1 MIVKQIRLSVQDKE
15 KLSRLKGKTGIQNWN
30 VLCRWALCCSL
41 REKSVPI
48 ELPAEEDSNVEISWF
63 TFGGENYK
71 LYEALIK
78 ARCIRDG
85 LDTDE
90 NTLSKYF
97 NLHLSRGIAYLS
109 STNYIKTLE
118 DLLGLAL
125 RTEEGK
131 DGSISGL

>member
-1 MIVKQIRLSVQDKE
+1 MIVKQIRLSIQDKD

-48 ELPAEEDSNVEISWF
+48 DMPFVEESNVEISWM

-71 LYEALIK
+71 IYEALIK

-85 LDTDE
+85 LGTDDA
-90 NTLSKYF
+90 TLVKYF
-97 NLHLSRGIAYLS
+97 YLHLSRGIAYLS
-109 STNYIKTLE
+109 STNYIRSLE
-118 DLLGLAL
+118 DLLALAQ
-125 RTEEGK
+125 RNGE
-131 DGSISGL
+131 I

>member
-41 REKSVPI
+41 KEKSIPLDVPQG
-48 ELPAEEDSNVEISWF
+48 EESNVEIGWI

-78 ARCIRDG
+78 ARCLKDG
-85 LDTDE
+85 LGTDE
-90 NTLSKYF
+90 ATLAKYF

-109 STNYIKTLE
+109 GTNVIKSLD
-118 DLLGLAL
+118 DLLMLAM
-125 RTEEGK
+125 EA
-131 DGSISGL
+131 

>member
-1 MIVKQIRLSVQDKE
+1 MIVKQFHLSVQEKE

-41 REKSVPI
+41 REKSVPLD
-48 ELPAEEDSNVEISWF
+48 LPLGEESNVEMSWF

-71 LYEALIK
+71 LYEALIR

-85 LDTDE
+85 LGTE
-90 NTLSKYF
+90 EAVLAKYF
-97 NLHLSRGIAYLS
+97 RLHLNRGISYLS
-109 STNYIKTLE
+109 STNYIKNLE

-125 RTEEGK
+125 Q
-131 DGSISGL
+131 DGE

>member
-1 MIVKQIRLSVQDKE
+1 MIVKQIRLSIQDKD

-48 ELPAEEDSNVEISWF
+48 DMPFVEESNVEISWM

-71 LYEALIK
+71 IYEALIK

-85 LDTDE
+85 LDTDDA
-90 NTLSKYF
+90 TLVKYF
-97 NLHLSRGIAYLS
+97 YLHLSRGIAYLS
-109 STNYIKTLE
+109 STNYIRSLE
-118 DLLGLAL
+118 DLLALAQ
-125 RTEEGK
+125 RNGE
-131 DGSISGL
+131 I

>member
-1 MIVKQIRLSVQDKE
+1 MIVKQIRLSIQDKD

-48 ELPAEEDSNVEISWF
+48 DMPFVEESNVEISWM

-71 LYEALIK
+71 IYEALIK

-85 LDTDE
+85 LGTDDA
-90 NTLSKYF
+90 TLVKYF
-97 NLHLSRGIAYLS
+97 YLHLSRGLAYLS
-109 STNYIKTLE
+109 STNYIRSLE
-118 DLLGLAL
+118 DLLALAQ
-125 RTEEGK
+125 RNGE
-131 DGSISGL
+131 I

>member
-41 REKSVPI
+41 REKSIPIDVP
-48 ELPAEEDSNVEISWF
+48 AGEESNVEISWM

-85 LDTDE
+85 LGTDE
-90 NTLSKYF
+90 TTLANYF
-97 NLHLSRGIAYLS
+97 YLHLSRGIAYLS
-109 STNYIKTLE
+109 STNLIKSLD
-118 DLLGLAL
+118 DLLTMAQKN
-125 RTEEGK
+125 EEN
-131 DGSISGL
+131 